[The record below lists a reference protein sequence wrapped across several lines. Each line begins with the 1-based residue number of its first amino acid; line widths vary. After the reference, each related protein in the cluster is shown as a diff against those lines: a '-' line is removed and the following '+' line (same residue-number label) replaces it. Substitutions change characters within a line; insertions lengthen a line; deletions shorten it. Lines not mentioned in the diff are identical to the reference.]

1 MKYLPPDLL
10 PTLADRLRYAMEQL
24 GMSQPAVA
32 KAAGCSQTTIFKI
45 LEGQTRE
52 SRKTG
57 AIARGMGISVAWLEN
72 GEMPASVTVLHRPIS
87 SPANSTTVALEPI
100 SPWDSNTP
108 LDDDEVEVPLYK
120 QMEIAAGHGRTA
132 VQAEPGRVL
141 RFSYATLRACGV
153 SPSNAMCA
161 TVTGKSQEPLIL
173 HGTTIGID
181 RGMTRILAGHLYAVE
196 QDGELR
202 VKFLE
207 RLGDGGIRLISYND
221 EEYPSEDYTF
231 DQYLERQMRV
241 LGRVFWW
248 STVRPLNAPPI
259 PRCSNTIATP

>member
-1 MKYLPPDLL
+1 
-10 PTLADRLRYAMEQL
+10 
-24 GMSQPAVA
+24 MSQPAVA

-72 GEMPASVTVLHRPIS
+72 GEMPASVTILHRPTNAPKQPS
-87 SPANSTTVALEPI
+87 NVTLEPI
-100 SPWDSNTP
+100 SPWDSDTP
-108 LDDDEVEVPLYK
+108 LDSDEVEVPLYK
-120 QMEIAAGHGRTA
+120 QVEIAAGHGRTA

-173 HGTTIGID
+173 HGATIGID
-181 RGMTRILAGHLYAVE
+181 QGMTRILPGHLYAIE

-207 RLGDGGIRLISYND
+207 RLDGGGIKLVSYND
-221 EEYPSEDYTF
+221 EEYPSESYTF
-231 DQYLERQMRV
+231 DEYIEKQMRV

-259 PRCSNTIATP
+259 PRCPTWTPKP

>member
-1 MKYLPPDLL
+1 MKYVPRDLL
-10 PTLADRLRYAMEQL
+10 PTLAERLRYAMEQL

-72 GEMPASVTVLHRPIS
+72 GEMPATVTHLHR
-87 SPANSTTVALEPI
+87 ANRDVDRAARVTLDPI
-100 SPWDSNTP
+100 SPWDSDTP
-108 LDDDEVEVPLYK
+108 LDDDEVELPLYK
-120 QMEIAAGHGRTA
+120 QVEISAGHGRTA

-153 SPSNAMCA
+153 SPSNALCA

-173 HGTTIGID
+173 SGATIGID
-181 RGMTRILAGHLYAVE
+181 CGMTRILPGHLYAIE

-207 RLGDGGIRLISYND
+207 RLDGGGLRLVSYND
-221 EEYPSEDYTF
+221 EEYPSESYTF
-231 DQYLERQMRV
+231 DQYLERQMKV

-248 STVRPLNAPPI
+248 STIRPLNAPPI
-259 PRCSNTIATP
+259 PKCNHPKN